1 MQAGTLPN
9 EFRGVQYGNAH
20 MLCIAERFRD
30 HRDIHRRVNHS
41 TQRGAT
47 MNGSDTASAADRW
60 MIYGANGYTGKLI
73 AEEAVRRGMRPV
85 LAGRNAKEIQDMGIR
100 LGCDIRICTLEDR
113 PQLEDALSDVS
124 LVLHCAGPFTR
135 TWEAMAQACL
145 STRTHYM
152 DINGEIPVLEAQYP
166 LHETARER
174 GITML
179 PGAGFDVVPTDCLAA
194 SLHNDMP
201 NATHLRLAFA
211 GKIHQSPGTW
221 KATLEA
227 IPRGG
232 MVRRNGSIVHIPHA
246 DRIESLQFDHGR
258 EWCMSIPW
266 GDIASAYRSTGIPN
280 IEVFGGTGRGA
291 AYAMRAIRGISHL
304 MRGPFLRGAEAL
316 IHALVRGPGTKQLR
330 TGIYHVLGEVRNGTD
345 EVVRRWMITPEGYTT
360 TVLTSLALSER
371 ILSGQVP
378 HGVLTPSQAAGCG
391 LLREIEGFHLIDPPM
406 RVDG

>member
-1 MQAGTLPN
+1 
-9 EFRGVQYGNAH
+9 
-20 MLCIAERFRD
+20 
-30 HRDIHRRVNHS
+30 
-41 TQRGAT
+41 
-47 MNGSDTASAADRW
+47 MNGSDTASVTGRW

-85 LAGRNAKEIQDMGIR
+85 LAGRNAKEIQGMGIR

-145 STRTHYM
+145 SSRTHYM

-211 GKIHQSPGTW
+211 GNIHQSPGTW

-232 MVRRNGSIVHIPHA
+232 MVRRNGDILPIPHA
-246 DRIESLQFDHGR
+246 DRIELLRFDHGS

-266 GDIASAYRSTGIPN
+266 GDVASAYRSTGIPN

-291 AYAMRAIRGISHL
+291 AYAMRALRWITPL
-304 MRGPFLRGAEAL
+304 MRGALLRGSEVL
-316 IHALVRGPGTKQLR
+316 IHTLVRGPGTQQR
-330 TGIYHVLGEVRNGTD
+330 RSGIYHVLGEVRNSSGN
-345 EVVRRWMITPEGYTT
+345 VLRRWLVTPEGYTT
-360 TVLTSLALSER
+360 TVLTSLALVGL
-371 ILSGQVP
+371 ILGGSIA

-391 LLREIEGFHLIDPPM
+391 LLREIEGFRRIDSISE
-406 RVDG
+406 